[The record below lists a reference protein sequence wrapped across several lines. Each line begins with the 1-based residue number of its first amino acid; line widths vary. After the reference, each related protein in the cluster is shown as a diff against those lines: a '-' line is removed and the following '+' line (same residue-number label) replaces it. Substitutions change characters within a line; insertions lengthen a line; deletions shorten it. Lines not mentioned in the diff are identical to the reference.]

1 MSKYLVTGGMG
12 CIGAWTLY
20 HLQQQG
26 KSAVSF
32 DLSVDQSR
40 LDLLMTDEEKAAIT
54 FIKGDLTD
62 SAQVRQIIAD
72 NEITHIIHLAA
83 LQVPMCKANP
93 ILGAQVNVTGTM
105 NIFEAARN
113 AGLQHIAY
121 ASSIAV
127 YGPPSQYTTAIL
139 PHDAQVMPQTLY
151 GVFKVANEGIA
162 EVYWRDYSLSSTA
175 LRPYTV
181 YGPGRDQ
188 GLTSEPTK
196 AMYAAAKTEDYH
208 ISFSGKMQFQFAS
221 DVAQQFIL
229 AAELPLDGAY
239 SFNLGTTPITVQHV
253 ADTIMKLFPEVTIT
267 VGDIRLPF
275 PEGFDGS
282 QLKQAFNHVYET
294 PLEEAVQRTIEI
306 MRQQIR

>member
-1 MSKYLVTGGMG
+1 MSKYLVTGAMG

-26 KSAVSF
+26 KSVVSF

-54 FIKGDLTD
+54 FLTGDLTD
-62 SAQVRQIIAD
+62 SAQVRQVIAE

-105 NIFEAARN
+105 NVFEGARN

-127 YGPPSQYTTAIL
+127 YGSPNQYTTDIL
-139 PHDAQVMPQTLY
+139 PHDAPMMPQTLY

-162 EVYWRDYSLSSTA
+162 EVYWRDYRLSSTA

-196 AMYAAAKTEDYH
+196 AMYAAVKKEDYH

-221 DVAQQFIL
+221 DVAQQFIM
-229 AAELPLDGAY
+229 AAELPLSGAY
-239 SFNLGTTPITVQHV
+239 SFNLGTPPITVQHV

-267 VGDIRLPF
+267 VGDTRLPF
-275 PEGFDGS
+275 PEGFDDS
-282 QLKQAFNHVYET
+282 QLKQVFSHVYET
-294 PLEEAVQRTIEI
+294 PLEEAVQRTTEI
-306 MRQQIR
+306 LRQHIR